1 MRTSTFSREIIKR
14 VFELLREWGWATGVE
29 KLKAEVEAAANEDER
44 VSLQLFVGWIAGE
57 RGFHAEALKQM
68 RALGQLPQLKAW
80 ALVGQA
86 FVMLRETSYK
96 NTLQLLD
103 QALKASSARDK
114 ILQASIAHCRGS
126 AYYHLGRTKQAMM
139 ELRAALAGFGRDHF
153 CTGRVLDSIGM
164 VYSSK
169 NHFHAARELYLLALK
184 YKERQGDDAG
194 CAVSQGQLGRLYMD
208 WEQFDRAEH
217 HFRNDLHLSRAMG
230 ATRNEALVWN
240 QIARISLA
248 RKNWDQAVH
257 ELGQCLQLSRGRGW
271 KVLEGYARK
280 DLASAFLG
288 QRNTRKASV
297 EIRKAKASFEA
308 AKFSEGLSHLERVRG
323 VLLRMQGKFSQA
335 ENCFQSALRDF
346 EQLEEHGEVART
358 QFEIAKTLRARG
370 SKAALSELT
379 TALDRAENCRR
390 DALVREIETELK
402 EVDALEYYR
411 RIYQR
416 ARGRNVELGTG
427 SLFSGKAEMLTVL
440 FLDVQGSTDF
450 AKDLEPEDVMIT
462 MNHMTAEF
470 VGILERH
477 TVSIS
482 GYRGDGFMALVRDR
496 NHARRAVAAGLE
508 MIQAMKEFNS
518 PRELIQEYE
527 DPLEAA
533 GMKPLNV
540 RIGIATGE
548 VFLGNVGTY
557 DKMDFTAL
565 GTTANLA
572 ARLEAQAEPL
582 MPCISETTYTQVR
595 NEFAF
600 SKASGRS
607 VRLKGFEGMNIKV
620 WDVVAS
626 KEVRMNEGAGRRQG
640 SIASE
645 RSRIARSDGN

>member
-14 VFELLREWGWATGVE
+14 VLELLREWGWATGVE
-29 KLKAEVEAAANEDER
+29 RLKAELDAAKSEDER
-44 VSLQLFVGWIAGE
+44 ASLQLFIGWLAGE
-57 RGFHAEALKQM
+57 RGFHAEALKQL
-68 RALGQLPQLKAW
+68 RALRHLPQLKAW

-86 FVMLRETSYK
+86 FVMLREASYK
-96 NTLQLLD
+96 NTHKLLD
-103 QALKASSARDK
+103 QAREAGPSKDK

-126 AYYHLGRTKQAMM
+126 AYYHVGCTKQAMN
-139 ELRAALAGFGRDHF
+139 ELRAALDGFGRDHF

-164 VYSSK
+164 IYSSK
-169 NHFHAARELYLLALK
+169 NHFHAARELYSLALK
-184 YKERQGDDAG
+184 HKQRHGDDAG

-217 HFRNDLHLSRAMG
+217 HFRNDLQLSRAMG

-240 QIARISLA
+240 QLARISLA
-248 RKNWDQAVH
+248 HKNWDQAVY
-257 ELGQCLQLSRGRGW
+257 ELGQCLQLSEGRDW
-271 KVLEGYARK
+271 KVLEGYAHK

-288 QRNTRKASV
+288 QQNTRKASV
-297 EIRKAKASFEA
+297 EIRAAKARFEA
-308 AKFSEGLSHLERVRG
+308 AKFPEGLMHLERVRG
-323 VLLRMQGKFSQA
+323 VLLRMQGKFTQA
-335 ENCFQSALRDF
+335 ENCFQYALRHF
-346 EQLEEHGEVART
+346 EQLEEHGEAART
-358 QFEIAKTLRARG
+358 QFEIAKTLRSRG
-370 SKAALSELT
+370 SKVALSQLT
-379 TALDRAENCRR
+379 TALDRAEKCRR
-390 DALVREIETELK
+390 DALVKEIEADLK

-411 RIYQR
+411 RIFQR
-416 ARGRNVELGTG
+416 ARGRNVEVGTD

-440 FLDVQGSTDF
+440 FLDVQGSTEF
-450 AKDLEPEDVMIT
+450 GKAVEPEDVMIT
-462 MNHMTAEF
+462 MNQMTAEF
-470 VGILERH
+470 VGILERY

-508 MIQAMKEFNS
+508 MIQAMEEFNA

-533 GMKPLNV
+533 EMKPLVV

-572 ARLEAQAEPL
+572 ARLEAEAEPQ
-582 MPCISETTYTQVR
+582 MPCISQATYEKIR
-595 NEFAF
+595 NEFVF

-607 VRLKGFEGMNIKV
+607 VRLKGFEDTNIRV

-626 KEVRMNEGAGRRQG
+626 KEVQLNEGAGRRRGLNARQH
-640 SIASE
+640 
-645 RSRIARSDGN
+645 SRMA